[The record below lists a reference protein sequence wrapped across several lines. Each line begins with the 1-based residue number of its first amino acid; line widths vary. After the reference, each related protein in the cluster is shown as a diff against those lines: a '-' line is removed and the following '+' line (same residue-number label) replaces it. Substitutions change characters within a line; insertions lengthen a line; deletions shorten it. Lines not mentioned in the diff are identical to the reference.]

1 MSTTKGGLNTVN
13 NGLVLCLD
21 ATNSKSL
28 ISGSNVWYDVSR
40 TQTTGS
46 LINGPT
52 YDPTNG
58 GGVIFDG
65 TNDNINVKSTTSTV
79 YTSTTSWEFI
89 AKPTLNAAYRPF
101 FSLSDYTDALG
112 FISLFFNPNTMMFRI
127 NVSDVA
133 AATRTLDFYFGD
145 SLTAAGIYTH
155 VVLTYDGTVFRLY
168 QNGRLLNTSTSWT
181 YGLGTNTKSQILG
194 YFWGG
199 YWTGNI
205 NLFRQYN
212 KTLSL
217 AEVQQN
223 FNTIRSRF
231 GI

>member
-1 MSTTKGGLNTVN
+1 MAGKTGLNIVTDS
-13 NGLVLCLD
+13 LVLYLD
-21 ATNSKSL
+21 AANNKSY
-28 ISGSNVWYDVSR
+28 ISGSTIWNDISR

-46 LINGPT
+46 LRNGPI
-52 YDPTNG
+52 YNSTNA
-58 GGVIFDG
+58 GGVTFDG
-65 TNDNINVKSTTSTV
+65 SNDSINIKSTTSTI

-89 AKPTLNAAYRPF
+89 AKPTLNASYRPF
-101 FSLSDYTDALG
+101 FSLSDYNDALG
-112 FISLFFNPNTMMFRI
+112 WISLFFNPNGMQFRI

-133 AATRTLDFYFGD
+133 QSTRALDFYFGT

-155 VVLTYDGTVFRLY
+155 VVLTYDGSYFRLY
-168 QNGRLLNTSTSWT
+168 QNGILINTSTIWT
-181 YGLGTNTKSQILG
+181 YGLGTNTKSQVLG

-199 YWTGNI
+199 YWTGDI

-231 GI
+231 NI